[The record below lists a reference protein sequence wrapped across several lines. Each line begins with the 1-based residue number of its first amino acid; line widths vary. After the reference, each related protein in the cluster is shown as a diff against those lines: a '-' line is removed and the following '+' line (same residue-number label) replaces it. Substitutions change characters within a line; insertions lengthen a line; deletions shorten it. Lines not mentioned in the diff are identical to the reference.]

1 MIFRMAV
8 LFSFFFMGQASFSQ
22 NLVIGTFNI
31 RYDNPGDSGNL
42 WVNRMPACASLI
54 RFHGFDILGTQE
66 GLRHQ
71 LDQLQQQMPEY
82 AFYGKG
88 RDDGSQKGEHSAIF
102 YNKLFFRLLDKGD
115 FWLSETPEKPGWGW
129 DSKFNRICTWVKL
142 ADLRNREEL
151 YVFNAHFDHQGVK
164 AREESA
170 KLILRK
176 IQEIAGGSH
185 TIFMGD
191 LNGNHESAW
200 YLWIANKSNLLDAGK
215 MAGIRHVS
223 GGSFN
228 GWGSNLASMDIID
241 HIFVSPVFRVI
252 RYGVLTDQYNGNK
265 FPSDHNPV
273 LAELTFG
280 GR

>member
-1 MIFRMAV
+1 MFRFVLILMIMFTGVTAK
-8 LFSFFFMGQASFSQ
+8 SQ
-22 NLVIGTFNI
+22 SLVAGSFNI

-42 WVNRMPACASLI
+42 WVNRLPACASLI

-82 AFYGKG
+82 SYYGKG
-88 RDDGSQKGEHSAIF
+88 RDDGGQKGEHSAIF
-102 YNKLFFRLLDKGD
+102 YNKVRFRLLDKGD

-129 DSKFNRICTWVKL
+129 DSKFNRICTWIKL
-142 ADLRNREEL
+142 EDLLTKKEL

-170 KLILRK
+170 KLILQK
-176 IQEIAGGSH
+176 IRQIAGGSH
-185 TIFMGD
+185 VIFMGD

-200 YLWIANKSNLLDAGK
+200 YLWIANKSSLLDAGK
-215 MAGIRHVS
+215 MTGNRYVHS
-223 GGSFN
+223 GSFN
-228 GWGSNLASMDIID
+228 GWGANLASMDIID
-241 HIFVSPVFRVI
+241 HIFVSPAFRVT
-252 RYGVLTDQYNGNK
+252 RYGILTDRYNGNK

-273 LAELTFG
+273 LAELTFSE
-280 GR
+280 R